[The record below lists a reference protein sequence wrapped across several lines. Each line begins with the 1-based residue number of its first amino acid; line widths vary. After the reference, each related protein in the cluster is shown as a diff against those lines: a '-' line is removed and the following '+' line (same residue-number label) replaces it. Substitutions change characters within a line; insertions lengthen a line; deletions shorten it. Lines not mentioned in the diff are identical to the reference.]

1 MNDCPICGAHE
12 IAKAFEVY
20 DDRYGYPGEFWLMK
34 CPGCGHRFLR
44 GADFTDA
51 QIQSLYSNYYPRH
64 SMRPEDYRPHVERT
78 GFASW
83 LDGAKASAFRWAPPN
98 VRLLD
103 IGCGF
108 GQALGYHANRGCEV
122 WGVESDEN
130 VRRIADLHGFRV
142 HVGVFKPDEF
152 PQEYFDVV
160 TMDQVIEHMR
170 TPIDALA
177 GVRKVLKPRG
187 TLILSTPN
195 AAGWGAAVFG
205 KRWINWHAP
214 YHLHLFTRK
223 SLQVAANRAGLHAQ
237 PLGTVTSSEW
247 LKYQWI
253 HLATRPKP
261 GQPSKFW
268 ANTGG
273 YTFLERGVYR
283 IASLL
288 HRTRVNH
295 LLTRL
300 FDALGAGDSQVVLLR
315 PN

>member
-1 MNDCPICGAHE
+1 M
-12 IAKAFEVY
+12 Y
-20 DDRYGYPGEFWLMK
+20 DDRYGYPGKFWLMK
-34 CPGCGHRFLR
+34 CSHCGHRFLH
-44 GADFTDA
+44 GADFSDA
-51 QIQSLYSNYYPRH
+51 QIQSLYSSYYPRH
-64 SMRPEDYRPHVERT
+64 SMRPEDYRPHVERS
-78 GFASW
+78 GLGSW
-83 LDGAKASAFRWAPPN
+83 LDGAKASAFRWVSPG

-130 VRRIADLHGFRV
+130 VRRIAELHGFKVRI
-142 HVGVFKPDEF
+142 GVFKPDEF

-177 GVRKVLKPRG
+177 GVRKVLRPEG

-195 AAGWGAAVFG
+195 AAGWGATVFG
-205 KRWINWHAP
+205 ERWINWHAP
-214 YHLHLFTRK
+214 YHLHLFTRR
-223 SLQVAANRAGLHAQ
+223 SLQVAAKRAGLHTES
-237 PLGTVTSSEW
+237 LGTVTSSEW
-247 LKYQWI
+247 VKYQWI

-268 ANTGG
+268 ANKGG
-273 YTFLERGVYR
+273 YSCAERSVYR

-288 HRTRVNH
+288 HWTRVNH

-300 FDALGAGDSQVVLLR
+300 FDTLGVGDSQLFLLR